1 MKPPKLCAA
10 RMARYDA
17 LDPRI
22 RKIVR
27 ESPWDLDVSH
37 ADDPAEITAYIAR
50 RWSGTVRKCWSA
62 RHPDVNNR
70 RWLRA

>member
-1 MKPPKLCAA
+1 MRKRIA

-27 ESPWDLDVSH
+27 ESPFDLDVEH
-37 ADDPAEITAYIAR
+37 ADKPEEVTEYVDR
-50 RWSGTVRKCWSA
+50 RWSGTVRKCWGA
-62 RHPDVNNR
+62 RHPDLNNR

>member
-1 MKPPKLCAA
+1 
-10 RMARYDA
+10 MARYDA

-22 RKIVR
+22 RKVVR
-27 ESPWDLDVSH
+27 ESPWDLDVTH
-37 ADDPAEITAYIAR
+37 ADDPAEVIAYVAR
-50 RWSGTVRKCWSA
+50 RWPGTVRRGWGA